1 MKGDI
6 LVITEYSKETL
17 ELLLDIIPD
26 YIFYTDLDGRII
38 YCNERYAKKIIKKP
52 RKEVYGKTHEELN
65 LFNESSNIEK
75 TRNNEVIDEK
85 KSLKYTQIVYL
96 NEVKY
101 TIAIEKYPTFDK
113 QGNVSGILNKIR
125 NISHEDEISNLRDGF
140 FSNIKHEFRTP
151 INMIITS
158 IQLLD
163 NRCKICDLGN
173 CKDCFIKDIHRIN
186 LNALRILKI
195 SNNFIDLTNL
205 QCGNIDYNPNNYDIV
220 DVVESL
226 CNDINNYKKFKNI
239 TIIFDTEIEELIIGF
254 DKIKLE
260 RILLNLISNAIKYNH
275 ENGNVNV
282 NISLDEKFVIISV
295 KDTGVGIKEEDLN
308 NIFNEFY
315 NVEDRFT
322 KVCEGLGIG
331 LKLTKYLVEI
341 HNGQISVKSKI
352 GNGSEFVVKIPNN
365 ICKYE
370 YNNELLNRVYDN
382 RLDRI
387 KMELSDIYE

>member
-1 MKGDI
+1 
-6 LVITEYSKETL
+6 
-17 ELLLDIIPD
+17 
-26 YIFYTDLDGRII
+26 
-38 YCNERYAKKIIKKP
+38 
-52 RKEVYGKTHEELN
+52 
-65 LFNESSNIEK
+65 
-75 TRNNEVIDEK
+75 
-85 KSLKYTQIVYL
+85 
-96 NEVKY
+96 
-101 TIAIEKYPTFDK
+101 
-113 QGNVSGILNKIR
+113 
-125 NISHEDEISNLRDGF
+125 
-140 FSNIKHEFRTP
+140 
-151 INMIITS
+151 MIITS

-163 NRCKICDLGN
+163 SRCKICDLGN

-205 QCGNIDYNPNNYDIV
+205 QSGNIDYNPNNYDIV

-226 CNDINNYKKFKNI
+226 CNDVNNYKKFKNI
-239 TIIFDTEIEELIIGF
+239 TIIFDTEVEELIIGF

-260 RILLNLISNAIKYNH
+260 RILLNLISNAIKFNH
-275 ENGNVNV
+275 KNGNVNV
-282 NISLDEKFVIISV
+282 KISLEEKFVVISV
-295 KDTGVGIKEEDLN
+295 KDTGIGIKEEDLS

-322 KVCEGLGIG
+322 KICEGLGIG
-331 LKLTKYLVEI
+331 LKLTKYLVEM

>member
-1 MKGDI
+1 MKGEV
-6 LVITEYSKETL
+6 LVTKEYSKEIL

-38 YCNERYAKKIIKKP
+38 YCNERYAKKIIKKS
-52 RKEVYGKTHEELN
+52 REEVYGKTHKDLN
-65 LFNESSNIEK
+65 LFKEFLNVEN
-75 TRNNEVIDEK
+75 TRNNEVIHEK
-85 KSLKYTQIVYL
+85 KSLKYTQTAYL
-96 NEVKY
+96 NGIKY

-113 QGNVSGILNKIR
+113 QGNINGILNKIR
-125 NISHEDEISNLRDGF
+125 NISHEDELRKLRDGF

-163 NRCKICDLGN
+163 NRCKICDLSN

-220 DVVESL
+220 DIVESL

-239 TIIFDTEIEELIIGF
+239 TIIFDTEVEELIVGF

-260 RILLNLISNAIKYNH
+260 RILLNLISNAIKFNH
-275 ENGNVNV
+275 EYGNVNV
-282 NISLDEKFVIISV
+282 SIALDEKFVIISV
-295 KDTGVGIKEEDLN
+295 KDTGIGIKEEDLN

-322 KVCEGLGIG
+322 KICEGLGIG
-331 LKLTKYLVEI
+331 LNLTKHLVKM
-341 HNGQISVKSKI
+341 HNGEMSVKSKV
-352 GNGSEFVVKIPNN
+352 GKGSEFIVKIPNDTY
-365 ICKYE
+365 KYE
-370 YNNELLNRVYDN
+370 YNNELLNRIYDN